1 MLRWIYTIYSRVA
14 SEEQKQKVLSIYI
27 GNLETYTKYSRVADE
42 KKVSGGDCL
51 FKLSKGGD
59 LKKKLGKP

>member
-42 KKVSGGDCL
+42 KM
-51 FKLSKGGD
+51 F
-59 LKKKLGKP
+59 